1 MTPGPF
7 FLMEKMASGFN
18 AASGDRRYTLI
29 LPNGKVLG
37 TTGGKNPGKV
47 WFYAECYM
55 AAEEQDSRFYL
66 DEEYRVK

>member
-1 MTPGPF
+1 MFYG
-7 FLMEKMASGFN
+7 LRAGMARRRPAH